1 MNIAVTKSF
10 TFGHQ
15 VHVLTTNGYWWQ
27 SEMNV
32 LESMLQERKAFAEIA
47 EVLNCPIDRVRKRV
61 ALLQSKGGRPK
72 QKFRRTR
79 GAWWDCEVTVLKAML
94 QENFKVSY
102 IAEVL
107 DRDTNC
113 VHTKIKYL
121 QTKGEL

>member
-1 MNIAVTKSF
+1 MNIAVKNTSL
-10 TFGHQ
+10 FGRSAQ
-15 VHVLTTNGYWWQ
+15 VLTTHGHWWQ

-47 EVLNCPIDRVRKRV
+47 EVLNCPLDRVRKRV
-61 ALLQSKGGRPK
+61 ALLQRKGGRPK

-94 QENFKVSY
+94 HENFKVPY